1 MSPHVPSSQVG
12 IVVTKTLT
20 LILGGLITYYSYRAY
35 QRTRARELQ
44 ALAWGFGIMTFGAL
58 VGGVID
64 LVVPAVFGGDWLP
77 ASVFAQSL
85 LTTIAFAVILYSL
98 YID

>member
-1 MSPHVPSSQVG
+1 MGRGNGLQTG
-12 IVVTKTLT
+12 LTNARGQRVTGPY
-20 LILGGLITYYSYRAY
+20 LGFA
-35 QRTRARELQ
+35 
-44 ALAWGFGIMTFGAL
+44 IMTLGAL

-64 LVVPAVFGGDWLP
+64 IVVPQILDGDWLP

-98 YID
+98 FVD

>member
-1 MSPHVPSSQVG
+1 MSPHIPSSQVG

-35 QRTRARELQ
+35 SRTKAPELRALT
-44 ALAWGFGIMTFGAL
+44 WGFGIMTFGAL
-58 VGGVID
+58 LAGLIDIGVSAY
-64 LVVPAVFGGDWLP
+64 LSRNLLP
-77 ASVFAQSL
+77 VSVFAQSV

-98 YID
+98 YVE

>member
-12 IVVTKTLT
+12 IVATKTLT

-35 QRTRARELQ
+35 QRTSARELQ

-58 VGGVID
+58 LGGVID
-64 LVVPAVFGGDWLP
+64 IFVPQILGGDWL
-77 ASVFAQSL
+77 AFSVFAQSL
-85 LTTIAFAVILYSL
+85 LTTVAFAVILYSL
-98 YID
+98 YVD